1 MSYRVIWR
9 ERVLRN
15 LHVFGFRL
23 LHDGWGTDELD
34 LAVAEINSRLARDPA
49 NEGES
54 REETERVLIV
64 HPLSVWFEVYEDAGV
79 VLIYEMTFYPRM
91 RG

>member
-1 MSYRVIWR
+1 MNYRVIWR
-9 ERVLRN
+9 QRTLRN

-23 LHDGWGTDELD
+23 LHEGWDTDELD
-34 LAVAEINSRLARDPA
+34 LAVAEINSRLGRDPA

-54 REETERVLIV
+54 RADPERVFIF
-64 HPLSVWFEVYEDAGV
+64 HPLSVKYEVFEEAGV
-79 VLIYEMTFYPRM
+79 VLIYEMILYPRM